1 MMGGKSEVINYRKM
15 AELYSEGCDN
25 ISDIEAA
32 VESIGKKIAML
43 RNSHIA
49 GEKGVSYRYALNSI
63 YVALNGLSRSAE
75 KAAVFMDLKLNAAKT
90 VQTDSAAKN
99 KTNHVGLKK

>member
-1 MMGGKSEVINYRKM
+1 MGGKSEIINYRKM

-25 ISDIEAA
+25 ISDIETA
-32 VESIGKKIAML
+32 VESIGKKITML

-75 KAAVFMDLKLNAAKT
+75 KAAVFMDLKLNAAKNI
-90 VQTDSAAKN
+90 QSDSAGKN
-99 KTNHVGLKK
+99 KIDYIGLKK